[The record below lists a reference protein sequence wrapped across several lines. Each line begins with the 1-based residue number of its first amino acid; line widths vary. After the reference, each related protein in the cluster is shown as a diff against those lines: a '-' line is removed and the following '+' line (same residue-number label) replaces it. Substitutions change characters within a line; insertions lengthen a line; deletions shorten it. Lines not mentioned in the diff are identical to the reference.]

1 MEKSNK
7 EISVSQTKQTSFF
20 RKISDS
26 ISEFFFPI
34 SSERK
39 KKRINQIKNI
49 GIFMVSTLIFVFFE
63 DKINKL
69 ISIDL
74 VEIEKIRAS
83 GPSRPL

>member
-7 EISVSQTKQTSFF
+7 EIGAPQVKQSSFF

-26 ISEFFFPI
+26 ISEFCFPI

-49 GIFMVSTLIFVFFE
+49 GIFMVSTLVFVFFE
-63 DKINKL
+63 DRINKL

-74 VEIEKIRAS
+74 AEMEKIRSSAPIRS
-83 GPSRPL
+83 L